1 MDSAESTRNQLERVF
16 LEFCDFFYKIEGISV
31 VASKSRYSEVPW
43 LPVKFTVA
51 RYSETPW
58 LPVKFTF
65 ARYSET
71 GNQLLIP
78 KAKYKSSCKSPTPSW
93 TRRWTFKKIP
103 SKIYIFLW
111 SKKYFEKN
119 MIIFWKIF
127 KIEKKSNKIWFLP
140 NNSYMIFST

>member
-1 MDSAESTRNQLERVF
+1 MDSAESIRNQLERVF

-31 VASKSRYSEVPW
+31 VASKSRYSEVSW

-78 KAKYKSSCKSPTPSW
+78 KAKYKSSCKSPTP
-93 TRRWTFKKIP
+93 
-103 SKIYIFLW
+103 
-111 SKKYFEKN
+111 
-119 MIIFWKIF
+119 
-127 KIEKKSNKIWFLP
+127 LP
-140 NNSYMIFST
+140 NPTSSGRTFNQHPFDSLSVVSILGRLTVLKVPENMLMVLLDTIDQPTHFRRA